1 MKQHNAG
8 ELTHVRFRVTEL
20 LDPVKQGGTLEVNK
34 IFDGQMEIKGDGT
47 RVVYFI
53 DKNGQEWIF
62 WNGITC
68 QILTKKDIENIGTQ
82 EDRRMALARHLY
94 KKSYADT
101 FNEMLNDLEYES
113 ENVFR
118 KKHSPRERYLILTK
132 EEIIEKFKEDMLSF
146 DRRRADTEFLAEE
159 ANMTIEEYV
168 DDFIENDEYRD
179 NEMLRELDRIDEN
192 YYMKHIFV

>member
-20 LDPVKQGGTLEVNK
+20 LDPVKQEGTLEVNK
-34 IFDGQMEIKGDGT
+34 IFDGQMEIKGDGS
-47 RVVYFI
+47 RVVYFT
-53 DKNGQEWIF
+53 DKNGKEWIF
-62 WNGITC
+62 WDGITC

-101 FNEMLNDLEYES
+101 FNEMLNDLEHES

-118 KKHSPRERYLILTK
+118 KKHSPREHYLILTK
-132 EEIIEKFKEDMLSF
+132 EEIIEEFKEKMLSF
-146 DRRRADTEFLAEE
+146 DKRRSDTEFLAKE
-159 ANMTIEEYV
+159 ANMTIEEFV
-168 DDFIENDEYRD
+168 EEFVENDEYRN